1 MTVTQPAGVPAGQ
14 SVDPLALLL
23 VRHHRGVLATIK
35 RDGRPQLSTVDFT
48 FDPYARTIRMSV
60 TGRRAKVAN
69 LRRDP
74 RASLH
79 VGTPDQGAYAVAE
92 GAVTFSATP
101 RAVDDAAVDE
111 LVEVYRL
118 IRGEHPD
125 WREYRAAM
133 VADGRLVL
141 RLHVDRLYG
150 LPPAR

>member
-1 MTVTQPAGVPAGQ
+1 MTVTQPAAVAAVE
-14 SVDPLALLL
+14 SVDPLVSLLT
-23 VRHHRGVLATIK
+23 RCHRGVLATIK

-48 FDPYARTIRMSV
+48 FDPGTRLVRISV

-92 GAVTFSATP
+92 GTAAFSTTP
-101 RAVDDAAVDE
+101 RQPDDDAVAE

-125 WREYRAAM
+125 WREYREAM

-141 RLHVDRLYG
+141 RLRVDRLYG
-150 LPPAR
+150 LPPA